1 MKSDDQ
7 KYKTENKKKIFTGKI
22 QRKQNLMTQ
31 KCKEHVGIYMPMPFT
46 KGALRNEHNYNVK
59 KRGKTNQKSRKCMV
73 KLETLNTSVFDTHI
87 TIILV
92 YYSCNE
98 HYLRFLI
105 FVVEC

>member
-1 MKSDDQ
+1 
-7 KYKTENKKKIFTGKI
+7 
-22 QRKQNLMTQ
+22 MTQ
-31 KCKEHVGIYMPMPFT
+31 KCKEHVGMPMPSY

-59 KRGKTNQKSRKCMV
+59 KGGKTNQKSRKCMV
-73 KLETLNTSVFDTHI
+73 KLETLNASVFDTHI